1 MAADALRHAAEPP
14 APQVLQQRRLPDQ
27 PNLEE
32 GLLGGRQGHQ
42 QRQLPKGLQ
51 GQVLRLID
59 EERHRAPLVGLV
71 PEPLLQLGQHGA
83 QSVHLHRDIK
93 TAGQQGEE
101 LPEGETRLPE
111 HHRRELRRRDARQ
124 IRVHHRRFAD
134 PRDAR
139 DDHKTLAGGDPSRQ
153 GV

>member
-14 APQVLQQRRLPDQ
+14 APQVLQRRLPDQ

-32 GLLGGRQGHQ
+32 GLLEDVRGTSNGNCRRVSRGGSC
-42 QRQLPKGLQ
+42 
-51 GQVLRLID
+51 LID
-59 EERHRAPLVGLV
+59 EGATGHPWWALV

-139 DDHKTLAGGDPSRQ
+139 DDHKTLAGGHPSRQ